1 MKQHLYI
8 LTEVVGEVAGTAL
21 AARYQ
26 TLTELG
32 RADVA
37 ELQTCQGV
45 GPFKARQIKAALEL
59 ATRLSH
65 EIIGESPVLD
75 DPAKVADYVRDE
87 LRSSRT
93 EKFKVLL
100 LNARKRLIRS
110 IDVATGTLDS
120 VVIHARD
127 VFHAAIVSNAA
138 SVVLVHC
145 HPSSTVTP
153 SDSDI
158 RVTRDLIRAGQL
170 LKIDVLDHVIL
181 GNRTENQP
189 KDFASLRELGHFYA

>member
-1 MKQHLYI
+1 MQNLQI
-8 LTEVVGEVAGTAL
+8 LSKIIGESAATAL
-21 AARYQ
+21 ATRYQ
-26 TLTELG
+26 TLTELA

-37 ELQTCQGV
+37 ELQACQGV
-45 GPFKARQIKAALEL
+45 GPFKASQVKAALEL
-59 ATRLSH
+59 ASRLSH

-75 DPAKVADYVRDE
+75 DPAKVADYVREE

-110 IDVATGTLDS
+110 IDVATGTLDC

-127 VFHAAIVSNAA
+127 VFHVAIVSNAA

-170 LKIDVLDHVIL
+170 LKIEVMDHVIL
-181 GNRTENQP
+181 GAKTDNQP
-189 KDFASLRELGHFYA
+189 KDYASLRELGHFYA

>member
-1 MKQHLYI
+1 MKQHLNI
-8 LTEVVGEVAGTAL
+8 LTEIIGERAATAL

-26 TLTELG
+26 TLTELA
-32 RADVA
+32 RADAVQ
-37 ELQTCQGV
+37 LQACTGV

-59 ATRLSH
+59 AARLSH

-75 DPAKVADYVRDE
+75 EPAKVADYVREE
-87 LRSSRT
+87 LRASRT
-93 EKFKVLL
+93 EKFMVLL
-100 LNARKRLIRS
+100 LNARKRLIRA
-110 IDVATGTLDS
+110 IDVATGTLDC
-120 VVIHARD
+120 VVIHSRD
-127 VFHAAIVSNAA
+127 VFNAAIINNAA
-138 SVVLVHC
+138 AVVLVHC

-158 RVTRDLIRAGQL
+158 KVTRDLIRAGQL

-181 GNRTENQP
+181 GNKTENQP